1 MNEQTNITQTT
12 ATVPVLLTQAEA
24 GRVIGKSEK
33 WLERDRWVGPTIS
46 YCKLGRSVR
55 YRVADL
61 LEYIEGNVTQP
72 NPVRKGA
79 AR

>member
-1 MNEQTNITQTT
+1 MNTQTNITNAT

-24 GRVIGKSEK
+24 ARVICKSEK
-33 WLERDRWVGPTIS
+33 WLERDRWVGPTIP

-61 LEYIEGNVTQP
+61 LEYIEGNVTP
-72 NPVRKGA
+72 TATTA
-79 AR
+79 A